1 MNGIRF
7 RSFSYNLENALIYEV
22 IKILVKAKNPAILR
36 SPYNNAVGR
45 FKPVLIFF
53 LAEHTKLILGA
64 LAFELEA
71 CNYKL
76 TYKNLHA
83 GDMSRNATHLMRGVV
98 KRDTPYLRIQEAANL
113 GFSWLA
119 ASIIPM
125 FLFVNSLKLAPFVFS
140 FFALYVT

>member
-83 GDMSRNATHLMRGVV
+83 GDMSRNATHLMRGRETRHTLFAYTRSG
-98 KRDTPYLRIQEAANL
+98 KPW
-113 GFSWLA
+113 FFLA
-119 ASIIPM
+119 CRFNYPDV
-125 FLFVNSLKLAPFVFS
+125 FVC
-140 FFALYVT
+140 